1 MSNFILS
8 LSAQDKT
15 VILSIKNEMGQD
27 CYISESSIMR
37 YGFNGDKFQI
47 THQSGEHAVY
57 QRGAVKYY
65 PKLMLLKKDEVLS
78 NKFDLSNAYLFP
90 KSGEYS
96 IAYYTHVSCC
106 QDIEGK
112 DCSSSNMI
120 GASTNTSVSYRQYGS
135 LSGTYLRSPE
145 KLVAFVT
152 SKTFKMLSYEYQT
165 DLVGEKLLLKMQN
178 CLLPEEQDQYNFECL
193 GQAMIDI

>member
-15 VILSIKNEMGQD
+15 VSLSIKNEMGQD

-37 YGFNGDKFQI
+37 DGFNGDKFQI

-57 QRGAVKYY
+57 QRGTGKYY
-65 PKLMLLKKDEVLS
+65 PKLVLLKKDEVLS
-78 NKFDLSNAYLFP
+78 NEIDLSNAYLFP

-96 IAYYTHVSCC
+96 IAYYTHISCC

-112 DCSSSNMI
+112 DCSSSDMI
-120 GASTNTSVSYRQYGS
+120 GASTNTSMSYRQYGS
-135 LSGTYLRSPE
+135 LTSKYLHSPE

-152 SKTFKMLSYEYQT
+152 SKTFKRLPYEYQT
-165 DLVGEKLLLKMQN
+165 NLVGEKLLLKMQD
-178 CLLPEEQDQYNFECL
+178 CLLPEEQNQYNLECL